1 MSLFSI
7 DESKCKRDGI
17 CAADCPLQLIQIT
30 GEAAFPSP
38 IEGAEQ
44 FCINCGHCVAIC
56 PHSALAL
63 KTMRPEECFPVNKEA
78 LPTPEQAKLL
88 LTARRSMRTYKKQPV
103 DRKVLNELINVAR
116 HAPSGHNVQPVSW
129 LVIENSEEV
138 QRLAGLVVDWMR
150 YMMEAQPE
158 LAKSMHFEKVSSAW
172 SMGLDNVCRS
182 APHVIVTHAPEENP
196 LAQTSC
202 TIALTYLELAAFGMG
217 LGACWAGYLHMAA
230 LYYPPMIQALNL
242 PKGHKCFGAMM
253 VGYPQYHYHRVPK
266 RNEAA
271 ITWR

>member
-7 DESKCKRDGI
+7 DESKCKRDGV
-17 CAADCPLQLIQIT
+17 CVADCPLQLIQIT
-30 GEAAFPSP
+30 GEDFPSP

-56 PHSALAL
+56 PHGALAL
-63 KTMRPEECFPVNKEA
+63 KTMNPEECFPVTKEA
-78 LPTPEQAKLL
+78 LPTPDQAKLL
-88 LTARRSMRTYKKQPV
+88 LTARRSIRTYKKQPV
-103 DRKVLNELINVAR
+103 DRKVLNELIKIACY
-116 HAPSGHNVQPVSW
+116 APSGHNVQPVNW
-129 LVIENSEEV
+129 LVIEDPGEV

-150 YMMEAQPE
+150 FMMEAQPE
-158 LAKSMHFEKVSSAW
+158 LARSFHFERVSKAW
-172 SMGLDNVCRS
+172 DIGLDNVCRS
-182 APHVIVTHAPEENP
+182 APHIIVTHAPKENP

-202 TIALTYLELAAFGMG
+202 TIALTYLELAAFGLG
-217 LGACWAGYLHMAA
+217 LGACWAGYFHLAS
-230 LYYPPMIQALNL
+230 LFYPPMSQALNL
-242 PKGHKCFGAMM
+242 PEGHQCFGAMM